1 MRIPVLPPAVPP
13 EEFAARR
20 RRILAKIGDGVLIV
34 GSGRVVR
41 YSAAVEHRFRPE
53 SDFHYLTGFPEP
65 DAVLVLRNGVPEPAT
80 LFVPPK
86 NREEE
91 LRTGHRYGPEGAVAS
106 FGLDAAYSLDQFDTR
121 LPDLLDGASRVYF
134 APFQDAKLDASLQQA
149 LRLLKGKEFNGRF
162 CPDTLVDPGALLHE
176 LRLIKSQAELELI
189 EQAALITA
197 TGIQAALARLRPGT
211 HEYQIQALL
220 EAAFL
225 ANGATGPG
233 FASIVAAGANS
244 CVLHYTTNRGPIA
257 DGDLVLLDVGAEFGG
272 YNGDI
277 SRTVPANGRFTP
289 AQRTLYQAVLEAE
302 EAAIAAIRPGGSFHE
317 IHDTAVKSLS
327 GSLVDLGL
335 LTGPVEVEI
344 ETGAYRRYFPHRTS
358 HWLGVDVH
366 DVGRTRQDGK
376 SRPLASGMV
385 FTVEPGLYIPEDDDQ
400 APPEFRGLGIRIED
414 DVVVTPDH
422 FRLITRMLPVE
433 PEAVAALV
441 GKG

>member
-1 MRIPVLPPAVPP
+1 MKIPVLPPAVPL

-20 RRILAKIGDGVLIV
+20 GRVLAELGDGVLIV

-41 YSAAVEHRFRPE
+41 YSSSVEHRFRPGG
-53 SDFHYLTGFPEP
+53 DFYYLTGFPEP

-80 LFVPPK
+80 LFVQPK

-91 LRTGHRYGPEGAVAS
+91 IRTGHRYGPEGAVAS
-106 FGLDAAYSLDQFDTR
+106 FGLDAAFTLDQFDTR
-121 LPDLLDGASRVYF
+121 LPDLLDGTSRVYF
-134 APFQDAKLDASLQQA
+134 APFEDARLDAALQQA
-149 LRLLKGKEFNGRF
+149 FRLLRGKEFNGRF
-162 CPDTLVDPGALLHE
+162 CPDTLVDPGVLLHE
-176 LRLIKSQAELELI
+176 LRLVKSPAELELI

-197 TGIQAALARLRPGT
+197 TGIQAALARLRPGV

-233 FASIVAAGANS
+233 FASIVAAGAHA

-257 DGDLVLLDVGAEFGG
+257 DGDLVLFDVGAEYGG

-289 AQRTLYQAVLEAE
+289 AQRTLYQAVLAAE
-302 EAAIAAIRPGGSFHE
+302 EAAIAAIRPGVSFHE
-317 IHDTAVKSLS
+317 IHDTAVRSLS
-327 GSLVDLGL
+327 GSLVDLGF
-335 LTGPVEVEI
+335 LTGPVEAVI
-344 ETGAYRRYFPHRTS
+344 ETGAYRRYYLHRTS
-358 HWLGVDVH
+358 HWLGLDVH
-366 DVGRTRQDGK
+366 DVGRTRQQGQ
-376 SRPLASGMV
+376 SRPLAPGMV
-385 FTVEPGLYIPEDDDQ
+385 FTVEPGLYVPEDDDQ

-414 DVVVTPDH
+414 DVVVTPDR
-422 FRLITRMLPVE
+422 FRLITRTLPVE
-433 PEAVAALV
+433 PEAIAALV